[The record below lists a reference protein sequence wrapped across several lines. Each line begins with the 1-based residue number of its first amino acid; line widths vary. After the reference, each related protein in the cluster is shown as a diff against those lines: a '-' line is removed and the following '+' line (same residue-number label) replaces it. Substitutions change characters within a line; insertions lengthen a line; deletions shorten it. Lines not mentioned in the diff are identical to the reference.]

1 MPPNGGKLPNTNSN
15 MSMTKIEL
23 NPLKGIHITE
33 VGTLEFGMTAN
44 EVKEILGQP
53 EQGEDFQLFYYSKEL
68 RLDFN
73 SQKCLEFAE
82 IISGPYP
89 KNIEPVLYDINP
101 FTLSANELVDLLAQK
116 NGSDI
121 DCSEAP
127 ECYAFRSISVG
138 VFREFSEEDVQQSI
152 KESKE
157 NGMYDDEKKWLLEDL
172 EKSKHFWTVGIG
184 IKDYYE

>member
-1 MPPNGGKLPNTNSN
+1 

-23 NPLKGIHITE
+23 TPLKGIHIAE
-33 VGTLEFGMTAN
+33 VGTIEFGMTAN

-53 EQGEDFQLFYYSKEL
+53 EQGEDFQLFYFSMEL

-73 SQKCLEFAE
+73 SKKCLEFIE

-89 KNIEPVLYDINP
+89 KAISPILYAVNP
-101 FTLSANELVDLLAQK
+101 FELLANELVDLLIQK
-116 NGSDI
+116 NGTDI
-121 DCSEAP
+121 DYSEAP

-138 VFREFSEEDVQQSI
+138 IFREFSEEAVQQSI

-157 NGMYDDEKKWLLEDL
+157 NGMYDDEKDWLLDDL

-184 IKDYYE
+184 MKDYYE